1 MVVVAAALQ
10 HIVVFAVAIVT
21 VDHIASFLGPGKSSR
36 PLVPG
41 VAGVRREYPD
51 FWYLMIICAI

>member
-21 VDHIASFLGPGKSSR
+21 VDHIASFLGPGKSSG
-36 PLVPG
+36 P
-41 VAGVRREYPD
+41 
-51 FWYLMIICAI
+51 WYRA

>member
-10 HIVVFAVAIVT
+10 QIVISAVAIVT
-21 VDHIASFLGPGKSSR
+21 VDHIASFLGPDKSPR

-41 VAGVRREYPD
+41 VAGARRELPD
-51 FWYLMIICAI
+51 LLAPDDNLR